1 MAQNRSVRLPADE
14 EDGSNERTPLV
25 ASQGNHEP
33 AGESSRS
40 SSRRFGSIFEPLAHP
55 KDLRPLEKLLLILAL
70 FLVLLAAIF
79 IGLFAGVKSR
89 LDHSPPTVT
98 PPGSP
103 PPPSHPG
110 EGSPWKTT
118 CDTETCVLAS
128 AEILKGLDTKL
139 DPCDDFYEFTTA
151 GWRKNHPIP
160 SDAGLFGIGQW
171 LASENTKIMVE
182 VLDGSPASSSSSSS
196 ASSHANYSMSAADS
210 DDHVDKQNLAKLR
223 DFYDA
228 CMDTEA
234 QDKAGDEPL
243 LTLIDELQS
252 RLHVRDPSEKK
263 DAVADELAEEETP
276 TLLFVAQKH
285 EKGRFSPS
293 PVPPNRP
300 PPKAP
305 LNHPPKEDPTPY
317 PPQGKRQKA
326 LTQAISWA
334 HSRGLGVFFGA
345 RVDGD
350 IGEDPQLG
358 TPLIDPG
365 GLGFP
370 DKVYYED
377 KDEIEFYN
385 SVVTQA
391 FENLVK
397 AVHARDLK
405 KSDATELKKKK
416 GSNDKKL
423 EEALK
428 HARTVALEVVKFE
441 TELAEA
447 QPDGIELS
455 DPMSTYNPVTLA
467 QFSYLLTSVDVA
479 AYFSALSVRT
489 PTSIIV
495 ANVPYLRRVNSL
507 LSRTRDEVLEGYI
520 VWTLLRTYGRGLG
533 PSATLRQPFNRLDK
547 RIKGIDDD
555 AKENRVGTCLDE
567 INEALGYSAGRY
579 FVERTFSVRAKERAE
594 EIIEALRTSFLN
606 RLPELA
612 WLDPV
617 TRQKAEVKARAV
629 KVKVGY
635 PVSPNTT
642 DPRNI
647 WNYYADLKV
656 QGPGHFFENIVN
668 SAIRLTKRPWNNVGR
683 KLDAQRWDMFPSE
696 VNAYYS
702 PPENEIVFP
711 AGILQPLYFHVDWPG
726 YLQFGA
732 FGTTAGHELSHAFD
746 PAGREY
752 DENGYLRDWWTN
764 DTAVEF
770 NRRRDC
776 LIAQYGQYTMP
787 LDGKKT
793 IKLNPKLTI
802 GEDVADGG
810 GLSQSY
816 YAWKSTLKDSKGIG
830 LMKLPGLEY
839 TPEQLFFIAYGLAWA
854 RNIRPQETIR
864 RIRTDP
870 HSPTKWR
877 VNGALQNSP
886 EFAAA
891 FNCKVGVDR
900 MTRTKEERCEIW

>member
-1 MAQNRSVRLPADE
+1 MAQNDRAVRIADGAAADE
-14 EDGSNERTPLV
+14 RAPLV
-25 ASQGNHEP
+25 AHPEGVRAP
-33 AGESSRS
+33 TSRS
-40 SSRRFGSIFEPLAHP
+40 QRIKNSLSAVFEPLAHP
-55 KDLRPLEKLLLILAL
+55 NDLRPLEKFLLLLAL
-70 FLVLLAAIF
+70 FLVLLAALF

-89 LDHSPPTVT
+89 LDHTF
-98 PPGSP
+98 PPGRTP
-103 PPPSHPG
+103 GAPEPPSHPG
-110 EGSPWKTT
+110 EGTPWKST
-118 CDTETCVLAS
+118 CDTETCVLAAS
-128 AEILKGLDTKL
+128 EILKSVDTTL
-139 DPCDDFYEFTTA
+139 DPCDDFYEFTTS
-151 GWRKNHPIP
+151 GWRKSHPIP

-171 LASENTKIMVE
+171 ITAENTKVMVE
-182 VLDGSPASSSSSSS
+182 ILEGPSSSTSS
-196 ASSHANYSMSAADS
+196 ASADLVSNSTVSGDS
-210 DDHVDKQNLAKLR
+210 DARVDKKNLAKLR

-228 CMDTEA
+228 CMDQEA
-234 QDKAGDEPL
+234 QDKAGDEPML
-243 LTLIDELQS
+243 KLIDEFKS
-252 RLHVRDPSEKK
+252 RLTVRDPTKK
-263 DAVADELAEEETP
+263 ASDESTLTAQVEEEGVQP
-276 TLLFVAQKH
+276 VFGAEKH
-285 EKGRFSPS
+285 KQVHFSPS

-305 LNHPPKEDPTPY
+305 LDHPPKDDPKPY
-317 PPQGKRQKA
+317 PSQGKRQRK
-326 LTQAISWA
+326 LTQAITWA
-334 HSRGLGVFFGA
+334 HSRGLDVFFGA

-350 IGEDPQLG
+350 IGKDPQLA

-365 GLGFP
+365 GIGFP

-377 KDEIEFYN
+377 KDEIEFYR
-385 SVVTQA
+385 SVVDQA
-391 FENLVK
+391 FVNLAK
-397 AVHARDLK
+397 AEHAREEAKWDEIA
-405 KSDATELKKKK
+405 SKKKK

-423 EEALK
+423 EEAIKLA
-428 HARTVALEVVKFE
+428 HQLAEQVVKFE

-455 DPMSTYNPVTLA
+455 DPMDTYNPTSLA
-467 QFSYLLTSVDVA
+467 QFSYLLTSIDVPL
-479 AYFSALSVRT
+479 YFTGLAVRQPET
-489 PTSIIV
+489 IIV
-495 ANVPYLRRVNSL
+495 ANTKYLRRVDSL
-507 LSRTRDEVLEGYI
+507 LSRTRDEVLEAYI
-520 VWTLLRTYGRGLG
+520 VWALLRTYGRGLG
-533 PSATLRQPFNRLDK
+533 PKASLRQPFNRLDK
-547 RIKGIDDD
+547 RAKGIEDD
-555 AKENRVGTCLDE
+555 AKENRVGFCLDE
-567 INEALGYSAGRY
+567 INEALGYLAGRY
-579 FVERTFSVRAKERAE
+579 FVQKTFSARAKARAE
-594 EIIEALRTSFLN
+594 EIIEALRHSFLE

-612 WLDPV
+612 WLDPK
-617 TRQKAEVKARAV
+617 TRERAEVKARAV

-635 PVSPNTT
+635 PVYPNTT

-647 WNYYADLKV
+647 EAFYSDLKV
-656 QGPGHFFENIVN
+656 QGPGHFFENLVE
-668 SAIRLTKRPWNNVGR
+668 SAVRLTRRPWRLLGT
-683 KLDAQRWDMFPSE
+683 KMDARRWDMFPSE

-776 LIAQYGQYTMP
+776 LIAQYGAYTMP
-787 LDGKKT
+787 LDKGKT
-793 IKLNPKLTI
+793 IKLNPGLTI

-816 YAWKSTLKDSKGIG
+816 YAWKSTLKDSTGIG

-839 TPEQLFFIAYGLAWA
+839 TPEQLFFIAYGMAWA

-891 FNCKVGVDR
+891 FNCKVGKDR

>member
-1 MAQNRSVRLPADE
+1 N
-14 EDGSNERTPLV
+14 EDDDAHERTPLV
-25 ASQGNHEP
+25 A
-33 AGESSRS
+33 GEGASAPQSRT
-40 SSRRFGSIFEPLAHP
+40 RRFKNSISSVFEPLAHP
-55 KDLRPLEKLLLILAL
+55 NELRPLEKFLLILAL
-70 FLVLLAAIF
+70 LLLLLAALF

-89 LDHSPPTVT
+89 LDHSIPPGRA
-98 PPGSP
+98 PGSP
-103 PPPSHPG
+103 APPSHPG
-110 EGSPWKTT
+110 EGTPWKTT
-118 CDTETCVLAS
+118 CDTETCVLAA
-128 AEILKGLDTKL
+128 AEILKGVDTSL

-171 LASENTKIMVE
+171 LTKENTKVMVGLLE
-182 VLDGSPASSSSSSS
+182 GSSSTAQNNNTIAFGS
-196 ASSHANYSMSAADS
+196 DS
-210 DDHVDKQNLAKLR
+210 DDENVDKENLAKLR
-223 DFYDA
+223 DFYDS
-228 CMDTEA
+228 CMDQDA
-234 QDKAGDEPL
+234 QDKAGDEPIL
-243 LTLIDELQS
+243 KLVDEFRS
-252 RLHVRDPSEKK
+252 RLTVRDPTKK
-263 DAVADELAEEETP
+263 DIVSSDEDEAPTP
-276 TLLFVAQKH
+276 LFVAQSH
-285 EKGRFSPS
+285 EPVHFS
-293 PVPPNRP
+293 PVPPNHP

-305 LNHPPKEDPTPY
+305 QGHPPKEDPRPY
-317 PPQGKRQKA
+317 PPQGKRQQK
-326 LTQAISWA
+326 LTQAIVWA

-345 RVDGD
+345 RIDGD
-350 IGEDPQLG
+350 IGKDPQLA

-365 GLGFP
+365 GIGFP

-377 KDEIEFYN
+377 KDEIEFYS
-385 SVVTQA
+385 SVIDQA
-391 FENLVK
+391 FVSLAK
-397 AVHARDLK
+397 ALHARET
-405 KSDATELKKKK
+405 AKKKQ
-416 GSNDKKL
+416 GSSDKKL
-423 EEALK
+423 EEAIKL
-428 HARTVALEVVKFE
+428 ARQLAKEVIKFE

-455 DPMSTYNPVTLA
+455 DPMGTYNPASLA
-467 QFSYLLTSVDVA
+467 EFSYMLTSIDVPL
-479 AYFSALSVRT
+479 YFTGLSVRQ
-489 PTSIIV
+489 PDRIIV
-495 ANVPYLRRVNSL
+495 ANTKYVRRVDSL
-507 LSRTRDEVLEGYI
+507 LSRTRDEVLEAYI

-533 PSATLRQPFNRLDK
+533 PKASLRQPFNRLDK
-547 RIKGIDDD
+547 RAKGIEDD
-555 AKENRVGTCLDE
+555 AKENRVGFCLDE
-567 INEALGYSAGRY
+567 INQALGYSAGRY
-579 FVERTFSVRAKERAE
+579 FVQETFSARAKARAE
-594 EIIEALRTSFLN
+594 EIIEALRASFLE
-606 RLPELA
+606 RLPELS
-612 WLDPV
+612 WLDPK
-617 TRQKAEVKARAV
+617 TRRRAEVKARAV

-635 PVSPNTT
+635 PEYPNTT
-642 DPRNI
+642 DPNNI
-647 WNYYADLKV
+647 RAFYADLKV
-656 QGPGHFFENIVN
+656 QGKGHFFENLVA
-668 SAIRLTKRPWNNVGR
+668 SSIRLTQRPWRRLGLQMDPR
-683 KLDAQRWDMFPSE
+683 RWDMFPSE

-776 LIAQYGQYTMP
+776 IIAQYGNYSMP
-787 LDGKKT
+787 LENGKT
-793 IKLNPKLTI
+793 LPLNPGLTI

-816 YAWKSTLKDSKGIG
+816 YAWKSTLKDSSGIG

-839 TPEQLFFIAYGLAWA
+839 TPEQLFYIAYGLAWA

-891 FNCKVGVDR
+891 FNCKIGKDR